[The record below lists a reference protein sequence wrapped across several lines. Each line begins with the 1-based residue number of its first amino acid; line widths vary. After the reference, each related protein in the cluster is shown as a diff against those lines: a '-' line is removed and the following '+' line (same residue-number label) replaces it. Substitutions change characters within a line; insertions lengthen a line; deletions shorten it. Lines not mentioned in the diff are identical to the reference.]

1 MPFHPRELSQPCQ
14 KSCTADFSRCRER
27 LSAVLELSCPARF
40 GPPEVGFAMMKQR
53 TVAFGLL
60 AVVVVFTSQMS
71 VAQRRQHRAQ
81 KPPQVTAPALA
92 PPIPSVPAHE
102 AAVPPQVTY
111 ESGLLFIDAKNSTL
125 KDILTAVEKHTGAS
139 FDIGAGDTNERVVGR
154 LGPGPARDV
163 LADLLNGAHFN
174 YVMLSPA
181 NDPSAL
187 SRVVMTPRSAA
198 PPQAGGVQNEAQQFQ
213 PPPGQIPNGVAMQQ
227 VQPQDPNNPDAA
239 QENTDAADENAE
251 NQDPAE
257 EAQPDQSQQQE
268 GVKTPEQLLQD
279 LQRQQQ
285 IIQQQQLRPGAIV
298 QPQNQ

>member
-1 MPFHPRELSQPCQ
+1 
-14 KSCTADFSRCRER
+14 
-27 LSAVLELSCPARF
+27 
-40 GPPEVGFAMMKQR
+40 MMKQR

-60 AVVVVFTSQMS
+60 AVVVVFASQVS

-81 KPPQVTAPALA
+81 KPSQVAAHAPVAA
-92 PPIPSVPAHE
+92 PPIPPVPARE

-111 ESGLLFIDAKNSTL
+111 ENGQLFIDAKNSTL

-139 FDIGAGDTNERVVGR
+139 FDISAGDTNERVVGR

-163 LADLLNGAHFN
+163 LADLLNGSHFN

-187 SRVVMTPRSAA
+187 TRVVMSPRSAA
-198 PPQAGGVQNEAQQFQ
+198 PPQAGGFQNEAQQFQ
-213 PPPGQIPNGVAMQQ
+213 PPQ
-227 VQPQDPNNPDAA
+227 VQPQPGQMPNGLPAQPDPNNPDAE
-239 QENTDAADENAE
+239 QENTDNPDEAAAE
-251 NQDPAE
+251 GQDQAE
-257 EAQPDQSQQQE
+257 TVQPDQAQQQE